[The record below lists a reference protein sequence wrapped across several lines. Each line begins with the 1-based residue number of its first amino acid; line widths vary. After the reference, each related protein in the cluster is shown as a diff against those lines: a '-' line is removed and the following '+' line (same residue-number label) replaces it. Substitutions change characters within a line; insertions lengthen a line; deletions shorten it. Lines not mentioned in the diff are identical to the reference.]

1 MPIFVQPTGGC
12 PMEKSRKI
20 VPDYFIT
27 RRSTV
32 IQVLFTTLFAF
43 VFINIYRPFGARE
56 WYDVSWWLFS
66 LASGL
71 LVLAGML
78 VVLVSRLI
86 MFRVKR
92 TRPVTVFY
100 YVVMVAG
107 EVVFMGAL
115 YAVLERVVLGNVRPF
130 GRLVYMAVQNTSLIL
145 LIPYIISLLFFAW
158 QEKKMSLDELIHQ
171 IRRKAFFIP
180 FHDENGVLRITL
192 KSGDLV
198 YLEAS
203 DNYVV
208 IHYQAGEKIKTYLI
222 RNTLKRLEKQLEGF
236 SLVRCHRSYMVNVA
250 RVKMMKREKGVF
262 HLWMD
267 ETGSV
272 TIPVSRSYAGEMTR
286 FFNDNSFLQDH

>member
-1 MPIFVQPTGGC
+1 
-12 PMEKSRKI
+12 MENNRRI
-20 VPDYFIT
+20 IPAYFIT
-27 RRSTV
+27 RRNTV

-56 WYDVSWWLFS
+56 WYDVTWWLFS

-78 VVLVSRLI
+78 VVLISRLI
-86 MFRVKR
+86 MFWVKR
-92 TRPVTVFY
+92 TGPISVVY
-100 YVVMVAG
+100 YVLMVAG
-107 EVVFMGAL
+107 EVIFMGAL
-115 YAVLERVVLGNVRPF
+115 YAVLELVVLGNVRPF

-158 QEKKMSLDELIHQ
+158 QEKKMTLEELINQ
-171 IRRKAFFIP
+171 IRRKAYFIP

-192 KSGDLV
+192 KSSDLV

-208 IHYQAGEKIKTYLI
+208 IHYQAGEKVKTYLI

-250 RVKMMKREKGVF
+250 RVKMMKREKGAF

-267 ETGSV
+267 ETGSI
-272 TIPVSRSYAGEMTR
+272 TIPVSRSYTAEMAS
-286 FFNDNSFLQDH
+286 FFNANTFVQEI

>member
-1 MPIFVQPTGGC
+1 MQTGKK
-12 PMEKSRKI
+12 EKGKNRKI
-20 VPDYFIT
+20 TPAYFLT
-27 RRSTV
+27 RRNTV

-43 VFINIYRPFGARE
+43 VFINIYRPFGASE
-56 WYDVSWWLFS
+56 WYDVTWWLFS

-86 MFRVKR
+86 MFWVKR
-92 TRPVTVFY
+92 THPISVLY
-100 YVVMVAG
+100 YVFMVAG

-115 YAVLERVVLGNVRPF
+115 YAVLELVVLGNVRPF
-130 GRLVYMAVQNTSLIL
+130 ARLVYMAVQNTSLIL
-145 LIPYIISLLFFAW
+145 LIPYTISLLFFAW
-158 QEKKMSLDELIHQ
+158 QEKKMSLEELINQ
-171 IRRKAFFIP
+171 IRRKAYFIP

-192 KSGDLV
+192 KSSDLV

-208 IHYQAGEKIKTYLI
+208 IHYQAGEKMKTYLI
-222 RNTLKRLEKQLEGF
+222 RNTLKRLETQLDGF

-262 HLWMD
+262 NLWMD
-267 ETGSV
+267 DTGTI
-272 TIPVSRSYAGEMTR
+272 TIPVSRSYAAEMAR
-286 FFNDNSFLQDH
+286 FFNATTFGQDF